1 MSFSCNNSFYRFY
14 SKSVLPVEAD
24 EGSINLVMKPNKEI
38 LSDILAYLPNQMFGT
53 KPWLFIFYNDK
64 TTSEKNVRDTIEEE
78 FLIFKS
84 IAYNSRVY
92 VQVVTEERLFLFEV
106 YKVTQNSTLTISMLC
121 QMNLE
126 HLKVEFLN
134 DKNIWQRRKNLTGA
148 NLKIGIILD
157 HPLTFNGKK
166 VFYTV
171 NFFFFQFS
179 KVKVP
184 WLNTFEID

>member
-24 EGSINLVMKPNKEI
+24 EGSINLVMKLNKEI
-38 LSDILAYLPNQMFGT
+38 LSQILDYLPNQMFGT

-92 VQVVTEERLFLFEV
+92 VQAVTKERLFLLEV

-121 QMNLE
+121 QMNLVT
-126 HLKVEFLN
+126 LKVDNL
-134 DKNIWQRRKNLTGA
+134 DKRNIWQRRKNLTDV
-148 NLKIGIILD
+148 NLRVGIIVD
-157 HPLTFNGKK
+157 HSLINKGPK
-166 VFYTV
+166 VIFTSSNV
-171 NFFFFQFS
+171 S
-179 KVKVP
+179 
-184 WLNTFEID
+184 